1 MSLTSYDI
9 PGSTCSI
16 CMKTMILSQSALTV
30 GICGHTFHTHC
41 FKQIQDARTCA
52 KCEQTKLKMSL
63 TPYDVPGSTCPI
75 CMEAM
80 IPFQSALT
88 VGICGHTFHTNCLH
102 QVPDV
107 FTCAKCRQ
115 TFNVKPH
122 DYDNDEDD
130 FYDDYTDDEEYDEC
144 LTIHNAQAIIH
155 HPDPKSVK
163 SIKFVR
169 LRGVIPPSV
178 RRMVNVE
185 QVFVRG
191 DYNFDD
197 GDDTDLSDASIDS
210 LSECTSLNFIK
221 CHGLYMHTISPTI
234 SALTQLTH
242 LTMDGCDIS
251 TLPDVLGEMTQLKT
265 LDLGCNRISAF
276 PPSMK
281 NLVHLTHVNLSHNPI
296 DEVPDF
302 LQNATQLQSLALVR
316 TKIRHIPLWIE
327 DFQFLD
333 TLKIEL
339 CQYLESVTLSKPV
352 LWTELSLD
360 GSRIT
365 DFAFF
370 KYTPLLTTL
379 DLSCMKTRLLQLPDE
394 MQGLTKLTKLTCQT
408 NLLTTFP
415 ETLATAWAPTLRFL
429 DLTYNRFS
437 GVLPTSLFLLTR
449 LEELRLGMNQ
459 IESITTDPD
468 SVLKLESLRVL
479 VINSTGSDVM
489 HFFPNLDAFDLERC
503 PSPVQLN
510 MANVATVNGD
520 THSDNTYTYTYNDD
534 DSQCSNGNSQCECRR
549 RSRTDSES
557 SDCTASDCTTSD
569 CDESN

>member
-16 CMKTMILSQSALTV
+16 CMKTMIPSQSALTV

-41 FKQIQDARTCA
+41 FKQDQEDTRTCA

-63 TPYDVPGSTCPI
+63 TPYDVPGSMCPI

-88 VGICGHTFHTNCLH
+88 VGICGHTFHTNCLQ

-122 DYDNDEDD
+122 DYDNGEED

-163 SIKFVR
+163 SIKFVHAS
-169 LRGVIPPSV
+169 VIPPSV
-178 RRMVNVE
+178 RRMINLE

-197 GDDTDLSDASIDS
+197 GNDTDLSDASIDS
-210 LSECTSLNFIK
+210 LSECKSITFIK
-221 CHGLYMHTISPTI
+221 CHGLYMHAISPTI
-234 SALTQLTH
+234 SALTQLAH
-242 LTMDGCDIS
+242 LTIDGCDIS

-265 LDLGCNRISAF
+265 LGLGCNRISVF

-302 LQNATQLQSLALVR
+302 LQNATQLQSLAVVR
-316 TKIRHIPLWIE
+316 TKIRNIPLWIE
-327 DFQFLD
+327 DFRQLS
-333 TLKIEL
+333 TLKVQL
-339 CQYLESVTLSKPV
+339 CQHLESVTLSKPV

-360 GSRIT
+360 GTRIT

-370 KYTPLLTTL
+370 RYTPLLTTL

-408 NLLTTFP
+408 NYLTTFP

-437 GVLPTSLFLLTR
+437 GVLPSSLFLLTH

-510 MANVATVNGD
+510 MATVANG
-520 THSDNTYTYTYNDD
+520 THNDDSGDSDIND
-534 DSQCSNGNSQCECRR
+534 DSQCYNSRCPCHLDS
-549 RSRTDSES
+549 RSDS
-557 SDCTASDCTTSD
+557 TASD
-569 CDESN
+569 CDESI